1 MNRKMNKKNKRG
13 RRLTEEEEAAKS
25 ACEGRVDEAAD
36 GEIKTGV
43 PFGIQIVGWRDL
55 LVLRH

>member
-1 MNRKMNKKNKRG
+1 MNKKNKRG

-25 ACEGRVDEAAD
+25 AREGRVDEAAD